1 MPEAIEQFKQA
12 LRIKPQSAEVHY
24 NLGNAF
30 IQQGNVKDAMQH
42 YEEALRI
49 RPDLTAARDALAHL
63 PAGQ

>member
-1 MPEAIEQFKQA
+1 
-12 LRIKPQSAEVHY
+12 VHY